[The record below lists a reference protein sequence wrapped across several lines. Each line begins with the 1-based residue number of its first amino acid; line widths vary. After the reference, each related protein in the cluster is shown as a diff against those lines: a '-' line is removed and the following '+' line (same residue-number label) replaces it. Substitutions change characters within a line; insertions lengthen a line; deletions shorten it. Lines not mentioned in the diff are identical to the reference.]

1 MSIGIVCWSLDLC
14 RNSGSLRAVG
24 VLGCLVGLVPALA
37 LMFGEIQL
45 DVHGMTE
52 VVAIQATWNIAVALL
67 IIYRVPLG
75 SVRRLVSAP

>member
-1 MSIGIVCWSLDLC
+1 
-14 RNSGSLRAVG
+14 
-24 VLGCLVGLVPALA
+24 
-37 LMFGEIQL
+37 MFGEIQL